1 MLGFMCMTLHA
12 QDSVFDLPSASF
24 EDALKKLSSENKLV
38 FAYPSEMISNV
49 SVDQAAFSY
58 SNIDDLL
65 DQLLASTGFEYYKYD
80 SSKYLI
86 RKKHELAEN
95 SIELSSRIID
105 SETGN
110 ALPLA
115 TIYLEDY
122 SYGVFSD
129 EDGYFKLELD
139 GQNQQDILISYL
151 GYETYRT
158 TFSNLKKTSSIK
170 LQQSPFTL
178 DAPVIEYIV
187 PPLLPTRSGALKGDI
202 SEFGITASASGIY
215 GRDLMRYLQLVS
227 GVAAY
232 EDDSSD
238 LKIRGSS
245 SEATRVIMDGMP
257 LYNVSHYYGIFSAI
271 NSNYI
276 QSLELYK
283 NAQPIEYEGLSGGMV
298 IFDSGNSVNENI
310 VDINLLTASTSLS
323 LPITDLS
330 RLKVA
335 ARSSYRNVNDT
346 RLLDLKRRE
355 NENFNLQSSNNTL
368 VSNQPLFKFYDL
380 NAAFEYSKE
389 KTYMKFNF
397 FRSGDALEN
406 NFDLSI
412 NLPNQQIDRQL
423 FSNKESWYNKAA
435 GAHIQHKLGKSSKI
449 QLYAYVSNYS
459 FESVLN
465 SEIRNENGIDFISNR
480 NANELTEQGIKAYM
494 NHNWASRN
502 ILYGAEWKHIDLNQR
517 LTAEDERV
525 LIDYGDRLSYTSLF
539 ASFTETIGKLDLNLS
554 VRIPISDIDRETNI
568 LFSPHAQLNYIASE
582 RLSLKSSVSKT
593 NQILREVDYE
603 NRLGQNQSFFRLATQ
618 MNIPVLESWTYMLGF
633 ETRISNWS
641 LDVEAWYKNMDGSL
655 LVSTDQPGFQPL
667 AGPPKIQDYKIFKG
681 RRRSMGVDFT
691 VAYISKKYSSWLA
704 YTLSKTEDKYP
715 QVFKARYFASQEDR
729 RHQFKWTNQYD
740 QGPFT
745 FSLNGVF
752 NTGRPYLALENIDP
766 NTNRGGQD
774 HKNVLRMLPDYF
786 RLDIAAAYNFN
797 ISDSTLASFGVSV
810 YNLTNRQNLKY
821 LQYAYRFDTMIQG
834 VPRNIVFGNESE
846 LLGRSLNL
854 EFRLQF

>member
-1 MLGFMCMTLHA
+1 MKLHA
-12 QDSVFDLPSASF
+12 QDSVFDLPSESF
-24 EDALKKLSSENKLV
+24 EEALKKLSSENNLV
-38 FAYPSEMISNV
+38 FAYPTEMIASV
-49 SVDQAAFSY
+49 SCEQSAFSY
-58 SNIDDLL
+58 SSIDDLL
-65 DQLLASTGFEYYKYD
+65 DQLLATTGFEYYKYD
-80 SSKYLI
+80 NSRYLI
-86 RKKHELAEN
+86 RKKQTVVEQY
-95 SIELSSRIID
+95 IELSSRIID
-105 SETGN
+105 SETGD

-129 EDGYFKLELD
+129 AEGSFKLQLD
-139 GQNQQDILISYL
+139 AQNDQDIIISYL

-158 TFSNLKKTSSIK
+158 NISKLKKTAVIK

-178 DAPVIEYIV
+178 ETPVIEYIV
-187 PPLLPTRSGALKGDI
+187 PPLLATRSGALKGDP
-202 SEFGITASASGIY
+202 SKFGITASASGIF

-232 EDDSSD
+232 EDDSSE

-245 SEATRVIMDGMP
+245 SEATRIILDGLP

-283 NAQPIEYEGLSGGMV
+283 NAQPVEYEGLSGGMV
-298 IFDSGNSVNENI
+298 IFDSGNSVNENKA
-310 VDINLLTASTSLS
+310 DINLLTASTSLT
-323 LPITDLS
+323 LPITDFS
-330 RLKVA
+330 RIKVA
-335 ARSSYRNVNDT
+335 ARSSYRNVNDS
-346 RLLDLKRRE
+346 RLLDINSRE
-355 NENFNLQSSNNTL
+355 NENFNFQSSNNAL

-389 KTYMKFNF
+389 NTFMKFNF
-397 FRSGDALEN
+397 FRSGDELEN

-412 NLPNQQIDRQL
+412 DLPNQQIDRQL
-423 FSNKESWYNKAA
+423 FSNTESWYNTAA
-435 GAHIQHKLGKSSKI
+435 GVQLQHKMSKASKI
-449 QLYAYVSNYS
+449 HLDAYTSNHT

-465 SEIRNENGIDFISNR
+465 SEIRNENGREIISNG
-480 NANELTEQGIKAYM
+480 NTSELTEQGIKAYM
-494 NHNWASRN
+494 NHIWASRN
-502 ILYGAEWKHIDLNQR
+502 ILYGAEWKHIDLDQQLR
-517 LTAEDERV
+517 AEDSRV
-525 LIDYGDRLSYTSLF
+525 LIDYTDQLSYTSLF
-539 ASFTETIGKLDLNLS
+539 ASYTETIGKLDLNLS
-554 VRIPISDIDRETNI
+554 TRIPISDIDRETSV
-568 LFSPHAQLNYIASE
+568 LFSPQAA
-582 RLSLKSSVSKT
+582 LKFLAYENLAFKTSVSRT
-593 NQILREVDYE
+593 NQILREIDYE

-618 MNIPVLESWTYMLGF
+618 KNIPVMKSWNYMLGF
-633 ETRISNWS
+633 ETSLSNWS
-641 LDVEAWYKNMDGSL
+641 LDVEAWYKNMDGNL
-655 LVSTDQPGFQPL
+655 LVSTDQPGFQAM
-667 AGPPKIQDYKIFKG
+667 AGPPQIQDYKIFRG
-681 RRRSMGVDFT
+681 LRRSMGVDFT
-691 VAYISKKYSSWLA
+691 FAYTSKKYSSWLA

-715 QVFKARYFASQEDR
+715 QVFKGRYFASQEDR
-729 RHQFKWTNQYD
+729 RHQLKWINQYE

-745 FSLNGVF
+745 FSLNGIF

-766 NTNRGGQD
+766 NANRGGQD
-774 HKNVLRMLPDYF
+774 NKEVLRMLPDYF

-797 ISDSTLASFGVSV
+797 ISESILASFGVSV